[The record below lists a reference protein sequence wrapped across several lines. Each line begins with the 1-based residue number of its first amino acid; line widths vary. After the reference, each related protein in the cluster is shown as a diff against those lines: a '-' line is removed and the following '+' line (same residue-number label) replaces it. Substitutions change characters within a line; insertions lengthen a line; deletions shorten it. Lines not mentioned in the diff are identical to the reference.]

1 MSSSINNIPDGLYFI
16 AHPCEEDVIE
26 IQDMVTLNEE
36 YKHHLH
42 IIKHVITHHKCVG
55 GGEGGGKCDECVSWC
70 HDMGDHII
78 YIHPIPF
85 ICNHKISL
93 KYFMQKI
100 ISL

>member
-55 GGEGGGKCDECVSWC
+55 GGGGGVCEFVSWYGGS
-70 HDMGDHII
+70 HNLYTSHTL
-78 YIHPIPF
+78 H
-85 ICNHKISL
+85 
-93 KYFMQKI
+93 MQSQNFLERFHAKI
-100 ISL
+100 ISV